1 METFDHV
8 LGNRE
13 IDQVSPMFIS
23 DHANAWDAKQTL
35 QILFFN
41 NPNKFF
47 CDPKVFFLSMCIPL
61 LEYLLEEIYAL
72 SVGSF
77 SKTPAG
83 NRASSENCSKESSKE
98 V

>member
-8 LGNRE
+8 LGNHE
-13 IDQVSPMFIS
+13 IDQVSLMFIS

-47 CDPKVFFLSMCIPL
+47 GDF
-61 LEYLLEEIYAL
+61 
-72 SVGSF
+72 
-77 SKTPAG
+77 
-83 NRASSENCSKESSKE
+83 
-98 V
+98 